1 MLSSQTKDEVN
12 FAAMERLRNHGLS
25 VNSVIEMSDKTL
37 GDLIHPVGFWKVS
50 DREHHFFS
58 FSICILKKTYFLF
71 ILEKSS
77 IPKENSPNTQR
88 KLRL

>member
-37 GDLIHPVGFWKVS
+37 GDLIYPVGFWKVS
-50 DREHHFFS
+50 DGTSFFLS
-58 FSICILKKTYFLF
+58 QHVYF
-71 ILEKSS
+71 
-77 IPKENSPNTQR
+77 
-88 KLRL
+88 